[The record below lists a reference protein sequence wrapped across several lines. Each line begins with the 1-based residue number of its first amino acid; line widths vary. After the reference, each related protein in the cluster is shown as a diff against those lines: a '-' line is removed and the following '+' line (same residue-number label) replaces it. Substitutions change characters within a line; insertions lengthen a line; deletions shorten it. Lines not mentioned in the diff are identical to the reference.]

1 MIMYDDILRV
11 SRCIENR
18 GNSSNPLGRLITRVG
33 SVGVI
38 ASRELFRVVDAIARL
53 EGADCVVQ
61 RLEESIRVTIHTKKR
76 RYCLSIDKGLL
87 YCHRLFTLHFLAF
100 KSNDKQIR

>member
-1 MIMYDDILRV
+1 MITHDDGILRV

-18 GNSSNPLGRLITRVG
+18 GNSSNPLGRVITRVG

-61 RLEESIRVTIHTKKR
+61 RLEESIRVAIYTKNR
-76 RYCLSIDKGLL
+76 RYCLSIDKS
-87 YCHRLFTLHFLAF
+87 CLFVTGFF
-100 KSNDKQIR
+100 PIFSNI

>member
-1 MIMYDDILRV
+1 MQHCRTSLEGGKLYFSKSNEITHDDILRV

-18 GNSSNPLGRLITRVG
+18 GNSSNPLGRAITRVG

-38 ASRELFRVVDAIARL
+38 ASGGLFRVVVAIVSL

-61 RLEESIRVTIHTKKR
+61 RLEEPVGMAIHTK
-76 RYCLSIDKGLL
+76 IGD
-87 YCHRLFTLHFLAF
+87 
-100 KSNDKQIR
+100 IV

>member
-1 MIMYDDILRV
+1 MQHCRTSLERGKLYFSKSNEITHDDILRV

-18 GNSSNPLGRLITRVG
+18 GNSSNPLGRVITRVG

-38 ASRELFRVVDAIARL
+38 ASGELLRVVTAIVSL

-61 RLEESIRVTIHTKKR
+61 RLEESIGMTIHTK
-76 RYCLSIDKGLL
+76 IGDI
-87 YCHRLFTLHFLAF
+87 T
-100 KSNDKQIR
+100 